1 MRRVPELLVF
11 SCPFCFWEFFARPLL
26 ESTSVRR
33 RGAIR
38 FERVLGLF
46 SESLDL
52 GSVSVSEPDDD
63 DEDDDDE
70 EDSWDA
76 ATTATSSLS
85 LDWDSDSE
93 YDPLFLKCFTLMDPV
108 AARVV

>member
-11 SCPFCFWEFFARPLL
+11 SCPFRFGEFFAWPLL

-63 DEDDDDE
+63 DEDDDDDE
-70 EDSWDA
+70 ED
-76 ATTATSSLS
+76 
-85 LDWDSDSE
+85 
-93 YDPLFLKCFTLMDPV
+93 
-108 AARVV
+108 

>member
-11 SCPFCFWEFFARPLL
+11 SCPFRFGEFFALPLL

-70 EDSWDA
+70 DWWDA

-93 YDPLFLKCFTLMDPV
+93 YDPLFLKCLTLMDPV

>member
-11 SCPFCFWEFFARPLL
+11 SCPFRFGEFFARPLL

-63 DEDDDDE
+63 EDDDDD

-93 YDPLFLKCFTLMDPV
+93 YDPLFLKCLTLMDPV